1 MNDGILQPLTSKE
14 KRVLEFI
21 EDFWAKEGLAPSF
34 SEIKDNFGFASYNSV
49 QRYLKQLQRKGYIHI
64 PGGNQKRAITVLRP
78 ASAVLDLYNGELL
91 NWPVE
96 KGSDSR
102 REAEGVL
109 SARRR
114 RSNEEDGRFATDQN
128 AVSNPKRDVPY
139 VDGPHRGP
147 KLRSGLRRSEQV
159 TEMVLSLPL
168 LGQVAAGLPLEDV
181 RTDEYTDVPASMV
194 RRPKQSFTLRV
205 KGQSM
210 IEDGIFDG
218 DILIIQEQSTANNG
232 ETVVATVDNEATV
245 KRFYLHSG
253 PKIAT
258 PQVELR
264 PANSEMESMWYEPHD
279 VEIRGIVVGLLRKF

>member
-21 EDFWAKEGLAPSF
+21 EDFWAQEGLAPSF
-34 SEIKDNFGFASYNSV
+34 TEIKEHFGFASYNSV

-78 ASAVLDLYNGELL
+78 ASAVLDLYTGE
-91 NWPVE
+91 
-96 KGSDSR
+96 K
-102 REAEGVL
+102 
-109 SARRR
+109 
-114 RSNEEDGRFATDQN
+114 TI

-147 KLRSGLRRSEQV
+147 KHRPAGFRNNDAV
-159 TEMVLSLPL
+159 TEMVFSLPL
-168 LGQVAAGLPLEDV
+168 LGQVAAGVPLEDN
-181 RTDEYTDVPASMV
+181 RSDEYTDVPASMV

-218 DILIIQEQSTANNG
+218 DILVVQEQKTANNG
-232 ETVVATVDNEATV
+232 QTVVATVDNEATV
-245 KRFYLHSG
+245 KKFFLHSG
-253 PKIAT
+253 AKIAT
-258 PQVELR
+258 PQIELR
-264 PANSEMESMWYEPHD
+264 PANSEMESFWYSPDE